1 MENIVTHKVKKE
13 SSEIRLDQFLKQNIS
28 DLSRTRIKKLIVDG
42 FLKLNNKIII
52 DPSYTVKENDIFILK
67 IPDAVEAKPVGE
79 KIDLEIIYEDSDLIV
94 VNKQKGLVVHPAP
107 GNPNKTLVNALI
119 NHCGNSLSGIGGE
132 KRPGIIHRLD
142 KDTSGLLVVAKND
155 RSHNGLASQF
165 KNHGKDGKLIR
176 AYKAIVWGIP
186 TFSSGKIST
195 FIGRSDRN
203 RKKMMVFNDEKYKS
217 KEAITYWK
225 VLEKNDENNI
235 TLIECNLETG
245 RTHQIRVHLDHIS
258 HPVLGDPLYG
268 HGYKTRVNKLKSTIK
283 ILVEKHG
290 NTQAL
295 HAYKLGF
302 EHPITNKNLIFE
314 TNPPET
320 MKKIIES
327 FNKKPLHTL
336 KK

>member
-1 MENIVTHKVKKE
+1 MKNIITHKVKKE
-13 SSEIRLDQFLKQNIS
+13 LSEIRLDQFLKKNIT
-28 DLSRTRIKKLIVDG
+28 DLSRTRIKKLIIDG
-42 FLKLNNKIII
+42 FLKINNRIIV
-52 DPSYTVKENDIFILK
+52 DPSYNVKENDICSLE
-67 IPDAVEAKPVGE
+67 IPRAVKAKPIGE
-79 KIDLEIIYEDSDLIV
+79 KIELEIIFEDNDLIV
-94 VNKQKGLVVHPAP
+94 INKQKGLVVHPAP

-176 AYKAIVWGIP
+176 AYKALIWGIP

-203 RKKMMVFNDEKYKS
+203 RKKMMVINNEKYKS
-217 KEAITYWK
+217 KEAITNWK
-225 VLEKNDENNI
+225 VLGKNNENNI
-235 TLIECNLETG
+235 TLIECKLETG
-245 RTHQIRVHLDHIS
+245 RTHQIRVHLDYIS

-268 HGYKTRVNKLKSTIK
+268 HGYKTKINKLETTIK
-283 ILVEKHG
+283 FLVEKHG

-302 EHPITNKNLIFE
+302 EHPVTNENLIFE
-314 TNPPET
+314 TDPPEN
-320 MKKIIES
+320 MKKIIDS
-327 FNKKPLHTL
+327 F
-336 KK
+336 

>member
-1 MENIVTHKVKKE
+1 MENIITHKVKKE
-13 SSEIRLDQFLKQNIS
+13 LSEIRLDQFLKKNIIH
-28 DLSRTRIKKLIVDG
+28 LSRSRIKKLIVDG
-42 FLKLNNKIII
+42 FLKVNNRIIM
-52 DPSYTVKENDIFILK
+52 DPSYNVRENDICILE
-67 IPDAVEAKPVGE
+67 IPEAIKAKPIGE
-79 KIDLEIIYEDSDLIV
+79 KIDLEIIYEDNDLIV
-94 VNKQKGLVVHPAP
+94 INKQKGLVVHPAP

-132 KRPGIIHRLD
+132 KRPGIVHRLD

-203 RKKMMVFNDEKYKS
+203 RKKMMVVDNEKYKS
-217 KEAITYWK
+217 KEAVTHWK
-225 VLEKNDENNI
+225 VLEKNNENNI
-235 TLIECNLETG
+235 TLIECKLETG
-245 RTHQIRVHLDHIS
+245 RTHQIRVHLDYIS
-258 HPVLGDPLYG
+258 HPILGDPLYG
-268 HGYKTRVNKLKSTIK
+268 QGYKTRINKLEPNIK
-283 ILVEKHG
+283 FLVEKHG

-302 EHPITNKNLIFE
+302 KHPITNENLIFE
-314 TNPPET
+314 TDPPEN
-320 MKKIIES
+320 MKKIIE
-327 FNKKPLHTL
+327 FF
-336 KK
+336 

>member
-1 MENIVTHKVKKE
+1 MKNIITHKVKKE
-13 SSEIRLDQFLKQNIS
+13 LSEIRLDQFLKKNIIH
-28 DLSRTRIKKLIVDG
+28 LSRTRIKKLIVDG
-42 FLKLNNKIII
+42 FLKVNNRIIM
-52 DPSYTVKENDIFILK
+52 DPSYNVRENDICILE
-67 IPDAVEAKPVGE
+67 IPEAIKAKPIGE
-79 KIDLEIIYEDSDLIV
+79 KIDLEIIYEDNDLIV
-94 VNKQKGLVVHPAP
+94 INKQKGLVVHPAP

-132 KRPGIIHRLD
+132 KRPGIVHRLD

-203 RKKMMVFNDEKYKS
+203 RKKMMVVDNEKYKS
-217 KEAITYWK
+217 KEAVTHWK
-225 VLEKNDENNI
+225 VLEKNNENNI
-235 TLIECNLETG
+235 TLIECKLETG
-245 RTHQIRVHLDHIS
+245 RTHQIRVHLDYIS
-258 HPVLGDPLYG
+258 HPILGDPLYG
-268 HGYKTRVNKLKSTIK
+268 QGYKTRINKLEPNIK
-283 ILVEKHG
+283 FLVEKHG

-302 EHPITNKNLIFE
+302 KHPITNENLIFE
-314 TNPPET
+314 TDPPEN
-320 MKKIIES
+320 MKKIIDS
-327 FNKKPLHTL
+327 F
-336 KK
+336 

>member
-1 MENIVTHKVKKE
+1 MENIITHKVKKE
-13 SSEIRLDQFLKQNIS
+13 LSEIRLDQFLKKNIIH
-28 DLSRTRIKKLIVDG
+28 LSRTRIKKLIVDG
-42 FLKLNNKIII
+42 FLRVNNRIIM
-52 DPSYTVKENDIFILK
+52 DPSYNVRENDICILE
-67 IPDAVEAKPVGE
+67 IPEAIKAKPIGE
-79 KIDLEIIYEDSDLIV
+79 KIDLEIIYEDNDLIV
-94 VNKQKGLVVHPAP
+94 INKQKGLVVHPAP

-132 KRPGIIHRLD
+132 KRPGIVHRLD

-203 RKKMMVFNDEKYKS
+203 RKKMMVVDNEKYKS
-217 KEAITYWK
+217 KEAVTHWK
-225 VLEKNDENNI
+225 VLEKNNENNI
-235 TLIECNLETG
+235 TLIECKLETG
-245 RTHQIRVHLDHIS
+245 RTHQIRVHLDYIS
-258 HPVLGDPLYG
+258 HPILGDPLYG
-268 HGYKTRVNKLKSTIK
+268 QGYKTRINKLEPNIK
-283 ILVEKHG
+283 FLVEKHG

-302 EHPITNKNLIFE
+302 KHPITNENLIFE
-314 TNPPET
+314 TDPPEN

-327 FNKKPLHTL
+327 FY
-336 KK
+336 

>member
-1 MENIVTHKVKKE
+1 MENIITHKVKKE
-13 SSEIRLDQFLKQNIS
+13 LSEIRLDQFLKKNIIH
-28 DLSRTRIKKLIVDG
+28 LSRTRIKKLIVDG
-42 FLKLNNKIII
+42 FLKVNNRIIM
-52 DPSYTVKENDIFILK
+52 DPSYNVRENDICILE
-67 IPDAVEAKPVGE
+67 IPEAIKAKPIGE
-79 KIDLEIIYEDSDLIV
+79 KIDLEIIYEDNDLIV
-94 VNKQKGLVVHPAP
+94 INKQKGLVVHPAP

-132 KRPGIIHRLD
+132 KRPGIVHRLD

-203 RKKMMVFNDEKYKS
+203 RKKMMVVDNEKYKS
-217 KEAITYWK
+217 KEAVTHWK
-225 VLEKNDENNI
+225 VLEKNNENNI
-235 TLIECNLETG
+235 TLIECKLETG
-245 RTHQIRVHLDHIS
+245 RTHQIRVHLDYIS
-258 HPVLGDPLYG
+258 HPILGDPLYG
-268 HGYKTRVNKLKSTIK
+268 QGYKTRINKLEPNIK
-283 ILVEKHG
+283 FLVEKHG

-302 EHPITNKNLIFE
+302 KHPITNENLIFE
-314 TNPPET
+314 TDPPEN

-327 FNKKPLHTL
+327 FY
-336 KK
+336 

>member
-1 MENIVTHKVKKE
+1 MKNIITHKVKKE
-13 SSEIRLDQFLKQNIS
+13 LSEIRLDQFLKKNIT
-28 DLSRTRIKKLIVDG
+28 DLSRTRIKKLIIDG
-42 FLKLNNKIII
+42 FLKINNRIIV
-52 DPSYTVKENDIFILK
+52 DPSYNVKENDICSLE
-67 IPDAVEAKPVGE
+67 IPRAVKAKPIGE
-79 KIDLEIIYEDSDLIV
+79 KIELEIIFEDNDLIV
-94 VNKQKGLVVHPAP
+94 INKQKGLVVHPAP

-176 AYKAIVWGIP
+176 AYKALIWGIP

-203 RKKMMVFNDEKYKS
+203 RKKMMVINNEKYKS
-217 KEAITYWK
+217 KEAITNWK
-225 VLEKNDENNI
+225 VLGKNSENNI
-235 TLIECNLETG
+235 TLIECKLETG
-245 RTHQIRVHLDHIS
+245 RTHQIRVHLDYIS
-258 HPVLGDPLYG
+258 HPILGDPLYG
-268 HGYKTRVNKLKSTIK
+268 QGYKTRINKLEPNIK
-283 ILVEKHG
+283 FLVEKHG

-302 EHPITNKNLIFE
+302 KHPITNENLIFE
-314 TNPPET
+314 TDPPEN

-327 FNKKPLHTL
+327 FY
-336 KK
+336 

>member
-1 MENIVTHKVKKE
+1 LNNIITHKVKKE
-13 SSEIRLDQFLKQNIS
+13 LSEIRLDQFLKKNIIH
-28 DLSRTRIKKLIVDG
+28 LSRTRIKKLIVDG
-42 FLKLNNKIII
+42 FLRVNNRIIM
-52 DPSYTVKENDIFILK
+52 DPSYNVRENDICILE
-67 IPDAVEAKPVGE
+67 IPEAIKAKPIGE
-79 KIDLEIIYEDSDLIV
+79 KIDLEIIYEDNDLIV
-94 VNKQKGLVVHPAP
+94 INKQKGLVVHPAP

-132 KRPGIIHRLD
+132 KRPGIVHRLD

-176 AYKAIVWGIP
+176 AYKALIWGIP

-203 RKKMMVFNDEKYKS
+203 RKKMMVINNEKYKS
-217 KEAITYWK
+217 KEAITNWK
-225 VLEKNDENNI
+225 VLGKNSENNI
-235 TLIECNLETG
+235 TLIECKLETG
-245 RTHQIRVHLDHIS
+245 RTHQIRVHLDYIS
-258 HPVLGDPLYG
+258 HPILGDPLYG
-268 HGYKTRVNKLKSTIK
+268 QGYKTRINKLEPNIK
-283 ILVEKHG
+283 FLVEKHG

-302 EHPITNKNLIFE
+302 KHPITNENLIFE
-314 TNPPET
+314 TDPPEN

-327 FNKKPLHTL
+327 FY
-336 KK
+336 

>member
-1 MENIVTHKVKKE
+1 MENIITHKVKKE
-13 SSEIRLDQFLKQNIS
+13 LSEIRLDQFLKKNIIH
-28 DLSRTRIKKLIVDG
+28 LSRTRIKKLIVDG
-42 FLKLNNKIII
+42 FLKVNNRIIM
-52 DPSYTVKENDIFILK
+52 DPSYNVRENDICILE
-67 IPDAVEAKPVGE
+67 IPEAIKAKPIGE
-79 KIDLEIIYEDSDLIV
+79 KIDLEIIYEDNDLIV
-94 VNKQKGLVVHPAP
+94 INKQKGLVVHPAP

-132 KRPGIIHRLD
+132 KRPGIVHRLD

-176 AYKAIVWGIP
+176 AYKALIWGIP

-203 RKKMMVFNDEKYKS
+203 RKKMMVINNEKYKS
-217 KEAITYWK
+217 KEAITNWK
-225 VLEKNDENNI
+225 VLGKNSENNI
-235 TLIECNLETG
+235 TLIECKLETG
-245 RTHQIRVHLDHIS
+245 RTHQIRVHLDYIS
-258 HPVLGDPLYG
+258 HPILGDPLYG
-268 HGYKTRVNKLKSTIK
+268 QGYKTRINKLEPNIK
-283 ILVEKHG
+283 FLVEKHG

-302 EHPITNKNLIFE
+302 KHPITNENLIFE
-314 TNPPET
+314 TDPPEN

-327 FNKKPLHTL
+327 FY
-336 KK
+336 

>member
-1 MENIVTHKVKKE
+1 MENIITHKVKKE
-13 SSEIRLDQFLKQNIS
+13 LSEIRLDQFLKKNIIH
-28 DLSRTRIKKLIVDG
+28 LSRTRIKKLIVDG
-42 FLKLNNKIII
+42 FLKVNNRIIM
-52 DPSYTVKENDIFILK
+52 DPSYNVRENDICILE
-67 IPDAVEAKPVGE
+67 IPEAIKAKPIGE
-79 KIDLEIIYEDSDLIV
+79 KIDLEIIYEDNDLIV
-94 VNKQKGLVVHPAP
+94 INKQKGLVVHPAP

-132 KRPGIIHRLD
+132 KRPGIVHRLD

-176 AYKAIVWGIP
+176 AYKALIWGIP

-203 RKKMMVFNDEKYKS
+203 RKKMMVINNEKYKS
-217 KEAITYWK
+217 KEAITNWK
-225 VLEKNDENNI
+225 VLGKNSENNI
-235 TLIECNLETG
+235 TLIECKLETG
-245 RTHQIRVHLDHIS
+245 RTHQIRVHLDYIS
-258 HPVLGDPLYG
+258 HPILGDPLYG
-268 HGYKTRVNKLKSTIK
+268 QGYKTRINKLEPNIK
-283 ILVEKHG
+283 FLVEKHG

-302 EHPITNKNLIFE
+302 KHPITNENLIFE
-314 TNPPET
+314 TDPPEN

-327 FNKKPLHTL
+327 F
-336 KK
+336 

>member
-107 GNPNKTLVNALI
+107 GNPSKTLVNALI
-119 NHCGNSLSGIGGE
+119 NHCGKSLSGIGGE

>member
-1 MENIVTHKVKKE
+1 MENIITHKVKKE
-13 SSEIRLDQFLKQNIS
+13 LSEIRLDQFLKKNIIH
-28 DLSRTRIKKLIVDG
+28 LSRTRIKKLIVDG
-42 FLKLNNKIII
+42 FLKVNNRIIM
-52 DPSYTVKENDIFILK
+52 DPSYNVRENDICILE
-67 IPDAVEAKPVGE
+67 IPEAIKAKPIGE
-79 KIDLEIIYEDSDLIV
+79 KIDLEIIYEDNDLIV
-94 VNKQKGLVVHPAP
+94 INKQKGLVVHPAP

-132 KRPGIIHRLD
+132 KRPGIVHRLD

-176 AYKAIVWGIP
+176 AYKALIWGIP

-203 RKKMMVFNDEKYKS
+203 RKKMMVIKNEKYKS
-217 KEAITYWK
+217 KEAITNWK
-225 VLEKNDENNI
+225 VLGKNSENNI
-235 TLIECNLETG
+235 TLIECKLETG
-245 RTHQIRVHLDHIS
+245 RTHQIRVHLDYIS
-258 HPVLGDPLYG
+258 HPILGDPLYG
-268 HGYKTRVNKLKSTIK
+268 QGYKTRINKLEPNIK
-283 ILVEKHG
+283 FLVEKHG

-302 EHPITNKNLIFE
+302 KHPITNENLIFE
-314 TNPPET
+314 TDPPEN

-327 FNKKPLHTL
+327 FY
-336 KK
+336 

>member
-1 MENIVTHKVKKE
+1 MENIITHKVKKE
-13 SSEIRLDQFLKQNIS
+13 LSEIRLDQFLKKNIIH
-28 DLSRTRIKKLIVDG
+28 LSRTRIKKLIVDG
-42 FLKLNNKIII
+42 FLKVNNRIIM
-52 DPSYTVKENDIFILK
+52 DPSYNVRENDICILE
-67 IPDAVEAKPVGE
+67 IPEAIKAKPIGE
-79 KIDLEIIYEDSDLIV
+79 KIDLEIIYEDNDLIV
-94 VNKQKGLVVHPAP
+94 INKQKGLVVHPAP

-132 KRPGIIHRLD
+132 KRPGIVHRLD

-176 AYKAIVWGIP
+176 AYKALIWGIP

-203 RKKMMVFNDEKYKS
+203 RKKMMVINNEKYKS
-217 KEAITYWK
+217 KEAITNWK
-225 VLEKNDENNI
+225 VLGKNNENNI
-235 TLIECNLETG
+235 TLIECKLETG
-245 RTHQIRVHLDHIS
+245 RTHQIRVHLDYIS
-258 HPVLGDPLYG
+258 HPILGDPLYG
-268 HGYKTRVNKLKSTIK
+268 QGYKTRINKLEPNIK
-283 ILVEKHG
+283 FLVEKHG

-302 EHPITNKNLIFE
+302 KHPITNENFIFE
-314 TNPPET
+314 TDPPEN

-327 FNKKPLHTL
+327 FY
-336 KK
+336 

>member
-1 MENIVTHKVKKE
+1 
-13 SSEIRLDQFLKQNIS
+13 
-28 DLSRTRIKKLIVDG
+28 
-42 FLKLNNKIII
+42 
-52 DPSYTVKENDIFILK
+52 
-67 IPDAVEAKPVGE
+67 
-79 KIDLEIIYEDSDLIV
+79 
-94 VNKQKGLVVHPAP
+94 
-107 GNPNKTLVNALI
+107 
-119 NHCGNSLSGIGGE
+119 
-132 KRPGIIHRLD
+132 
-142 KDTSGLLVVAKND
+142 
-155 RSHNGLASQF
+155 
-165 KNHGKDGKLIR
+165 
-176 AYKAIVWGIP
+176 
-186 TFSSGKIST
+186 
-195 FIGRSDRN
+195 
-203 RKKMMVFNDEKYKS
+203 MMVFNDEKYKS

-314 TNPPET
+314 TDPPET

-327 FNKKPLHTL
+327 F
-336 KK
+336 

>member
-1 MENIVTHKVKKE
+1 MENIITHKVKKE
-13 SSEIRLDQFLKQNIS
+13 LSEIRLDQFLKKNIIH
-28 DLSRTRIKKLIVDG
+28 LSRTRIKKLIVDG
-42 FLKLNNKIII
+42 FLKVNNRVIM
-52 DPSYTVKENDIFILK
+52 DPSYNVRENDICILE
-67 IPDAVEAKPVGE
+67 IPEAIKAKPIGE
-79 KIDLEIIYEDSDLIV
+79 KIDLEIIYEDNDLIV
-94 VNKQKGLVVHPAP
+94 INKQKGLVVHPAP

-132 KRPGIIHRLD
+132 KRPGIVHRLD

-176 AYKAIVWGIP
+176 AYKALIWGIP

-203 RKKMMVFNDEKYKS
+203 RKKMMVINNEKYKS
-217 KEAITYWK
+217 KEAITNWK
-225 VLEKNDENNI
+225 VLGKNSENNI
-235 TLIECNLETG
+235 TLIECKLETG
-245 RTHQIRVHLDHIS
+245 RTHQIRVHLDYIS
-258 HPVLGDPLYG
+258 HPILGDPLYG
-268 HGYKTRVNKLKSTIK
+268 QGYKTRINKLEPNIK
-283 ILVEKHG
+283 FLVEKHG

-302 EHPITNKNLIFE
+302 KHPITNENLIFE
-314 TNPPET
+314 TDPPEN

-327 FNKKPLHTL
+327 FY
-336 KK
+336 

>member
-1 MENIVTHKVKKE
+1 MKNIITHKVKKE
-13 SSEIRLDQFLKQNIS
+13 LSEIRLDQFLKKNIT
-28 DLSRTRIKKLIVDG
+28 DLSRTRIKKLIIDG
-42 FLKLNNKIII
+42 FLKINNRIIV
-52 DPSYTVKENDIFILK
+52 DPSYNVKENDICSLE
-67 IPDAVEAKPVGE
+67 IPRAVKAKPIGE
-79 KIDLEIIYEDSDLIV
+79 KIELEIIFEDNDLIV
-94 VNKQKGLVVHPAP
+94 INKQKGLVVHPAP

-203 RKKMMVFNDEKYKS
+203 RKKMMVVDNEKYKS
-217 KEAITYWK
+217 KEAVTHWK
-225 VLEKNDENNI
+225 VLEKNNENNI
-235 TLIECNLETG
+235 TLIECKLETG
-245 RTHQIRVHLDHIS
+245 RTHQIRVHLDYIS
-258 HPVLGDPLYG
+258 HPILGDPLYG
-268 HGYKTRVNKLKSTIK
+268 QGYKTRINKLEPNIK
-283 ILVEKHG
+283 FLVEKHG

-302 EHPITNKNLIFE
+302 KHPITNENLIFE
-314 TNPPET
+314 TDPPEN

-327 FNKKPLHTL
+327 FY
-336 KK
+336 

>member
-1 MENIVTHKVKKE
+1 LENIITHKVKKE
-13 SSEIRLDQFLKQNIS
+13 LSEIRLDQFLKKNIIH
-28 DLSRTRIKKLIVDG
+28 LSRTRIKKLIVNG
-42 FLKLNNKIII
+42 FLKVNNRTIM
-52 DPSYTVKENDIFILK
+52 DPSYNVRENDICILE
-67 IPDAVEAKPVGE
+67 IPEAIKAKPIGE
-79 KIDLEIIYEDSDLIV
+79 KIDLEIIYEDNDLIV
-94 VNKQKGLVVHPAP
+94 INKQKGLVVHPAP

-132 KRPGIIHRLD
+132 KRPGIVHRLD

-176 AYKAIVWGIP
+176 AYKALIWGIP

-203 RKKMMVFNDEKYKS
+203 RKKMMVINNEKYKS
-217 KEAITYWK
+217 KEAVTNWK
-225 VLEKNDENNI
+225 VLEKNNENNI
-235 TLIECNLETG
+235 TLIECKLETG
-245 RTHQIRVHLDHIS
+245 RTHQIRVHLDYIS
-258 HPVLGDPLYG
+258 HPILGDPLYG
-268 HGYKTRVNKLKSTIK
+268 QGYKTRINKLEPNIK
-283 ILVEKHG
+283 FLVEKHG

-302 EHPITNKNLIFE
+302 EHPITNENLIFE
-314 TNPPET
+314 TDPPQN

-327 FNKKPLHTL
+327 F
-336 KK
+336 

>member
-1 MENIVTHKVKKE
+1 MNNIITHKVKKE
-13 SSEIRLDQFLKQNIS
+13 LSEIRLDQFLKKNIIH
-28 DLSRTRIKKLIVDG
+28 LSRTRIKKLIVDG
-42 FLKLNNKIII
+42 FLKVNNRIIM
-52 DPSYTVKENDIFILK
+52 DPSYNVRENDICILE
-67 IPDAVEAKPVGE
+67 IPEAIKAKPIGE
-79 KIDLEIIYEDSDLIV
+79 KIDLEIIYEDNDLIV
-94 VNKQKGLVVHPAP
+94 INKQKGLVVHPAP

-132 KRPGIIHRLD
+132 KRPGIVHRLD

-176 AYKAIVWGIP
+176 AYKALIWGIP

-203 RKKMMVFNDEKYKS
+203 RKKMMVINNEKYKS
-217 KEAITYWK
+217 KEAITNWK
-225 VLEKNDENNI
+225 VLGKNSENNI
-235 TLIECNLETG
+235 TLIECKLETG
-245 RTHQIRVHLDHIS
+245 RTHQIRVHLDYIS
-258 HPVLGDPLYG
+258 HPILGDPLYG
-268 HGYKTRVNKLKSTIK
+268 QGYKTRINKLEPNIK
-283 ILVEKHG
+283 FLVEKHG

-302 EHPITNKNLIFE
+302 KHPITNENLIFE
-314 TNPPET
+314 TDPPEN

-327 FNKKPLHTL
+327 FY
-336 KK
+336 

>member
-1 MENIVTHKVKKE
+1 MENIITHKVKKE
-13 SSEIRLDQFLKQNIS
+13 LSEIRLDQFLKKNIIH
-28 DLSRTRIKKLIVDG
+28 LSRTRIKKLIVDG
-42 FLKLNNKIII
+42 FLRVNNRIIM
-52 DPSYTVKENDIFILK
+52 DPSYNVRENDICILE
-67 IPDAVEAKPVGE
+67 IPEAIKAKPIGE
-79 KIDLEIIYEDSDLIV
+79 KIDLEIIYEDNDLIV
-94 VNKQKGLVVHPAP
+94 INKQKGLVVHPAP

-132 KRPGIIHRLD
+132 KRPGIVHRLD

-176 AYKAIVWGIP
+176 AYKALIWGIP

-203 RKKMMVFNDEKYKS
+203 RKKMMVINNEKYKS
-217 KEAITYWK
+217 KEAITNWK
-225 VLEKNDENNI
+225 VLGKNSENNI
-235 TLIECNLETG
+235 TLIECKLETG
-245 RTHQIRVHLDHIS
+245 RTHQIRVHLDYIS
-258 HPVLGDPLYG
+258 HPILGDPLYG
-268 HGYKTRVNKLKSTIK
+268 QGYKTRINKLEPNIK
-283 ILVEKHG
+283 FLVEKHG

-302 EHPITNKNLIFE
+302 KHPITNENLIFE
-314 TNPPET
+314 TDPPEN

-327 FNKKPLHTL
+327 FY
-336 KK
+336 

>member
-1 MENIVTHKVKKE
+1 LETIVTHKVKKE
-13 SSEIRLDQFLKQNIS
+13 LSEIRLDQFLKKNIS

-42 FLKLNNKIII
+42 FLKLNNKIIL
-52 DPSYTVKENDIFILK
+52 DPSYTVKENDICTLK
-67 IPDAVEAKPVGE
+67 IPDALEAKPIGE
-79 KIDLEIIYEDSDLIV
+79 KIDLEIVYEDSDLIV

-142 KDTSGLLVVAKND
+142 KDTSGLLVVAKNEK
-155 RSHNGLASQF
+155 SHNGLASQF

-195 FIGRSDRN
+195 FIGRSNRN
-203 RKKMMVFNDEKYKS
+203 RKKMMVFNNEKHKS
-217 KEAITYWK
+217 KEAITHWK
-225 VLEKNDENNI
+225 VLDKNDENNI

-268 HGYKTRVNKLKSTIK
+268 HGYKTRVNKLKSNIK

-302 EHPITNKNLIFE
+302 EHPITYKNLIFE
-314 TNPPET
+314 IDPPEI
-320 MKKIIES
+320 MNKIIKS
-327 FNKKPLHTL
+327 F
-336 KK
+336 

>member
-1 MENIVTHKVKKE
+1 MENIITHKVKKE
-13 SSEIRLDQFLKQNIS
+13 LSEIRLDQFLKKNIIH
-28 DLSRTRIKKLIVDG
+28 LSRTRIKKLIVDG
-42 FLKLNNKIII
+42 FLKVNNRIIM
-52 DPSYTVKENDIFILK
+52 DPSYNVRENDICILE
-67 IPDAVEAKPVGE
+67 IPEAIKAKPIGE
-79 KIDLEIIYEDSDLIV
+79 KIDLEIIYEDNDLIV
-94 VNKQKGLVVHPAP
+94 INKQKGLVVHPAP

-132 KRPGIIHRLD
+132 KRPGIVHRLD

-176 AYKAIVWGIP
+176 AYKALIWGIP

-203 RKKMMVFNDEKYKS
+203 RKKMMVINNEKYKS
-217 KEAITYWK
+217 KEAITNWK
-225 VLEKNDENNI
+225 VLGKNSENNI
-235 TLIECNLETG
+235 TLIECKLETG
-245 RTHQIRVHLDHIS
+245 RTHQIRVHLDYIS
-258 HPVLGDPLYG
+258 HPILGDPLYG
-268 HGYKTRVNKLKSTIK
+268 QGYKTRINKLEPNIK
-283 ILVEKHG
+283 FLVENHG

-302 EHPITNKNLIFE
+302 KHPITNENLIFE
-314 TNPPET
+314 TDPPEN

-327 FNKKPLHTL
+327 FY
-336 KK
+336 